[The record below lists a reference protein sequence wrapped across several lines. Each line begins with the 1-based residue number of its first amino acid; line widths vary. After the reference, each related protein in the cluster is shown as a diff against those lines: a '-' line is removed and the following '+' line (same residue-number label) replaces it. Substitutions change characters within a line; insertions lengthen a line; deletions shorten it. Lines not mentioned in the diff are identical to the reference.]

1 MEFAG
6 ETNERLIIS
15 DITSTNQNL
24 ITDFQA
30 NDLTLLWFTG
40 NRNYLTID
48 SVPYQFHKNQII
60 CLTEFHKIEITAI
73 NAAQMIRFN
82 RSFYCIIDHDSEV
95 GCKGVLFFGASKL
108 AVLDIPT
115 SELEIFETVYQMF
128 LLELQTN
135 DNLQLEMLQMM
146 LKRFLIICARV
157 YKNQTTYSSFDNE
170 QTDIIREYNFLVE
183 THFKTK
189 HTVAEYAAL
198 LHKSPKTLANLFSK
212 LSSKSPLQFIQER
225 KMLEAKRLLH
235 YTNKSIQEIAY
246 EIGFEDVQAF
256 GRFFKNMEKKSPS
269 GFRKGTIAHS

>member
-1 MEFAG
+1 
-6 ETNERLIIS
+6 
-15 DITSTNQNL
+15 
-24 ITDFQA
+24 
-30 NDLTLLWFTG
+30 
-40 NRNYLTID
+40 ID
-48 SVPYQFHKNQII
+48 SVPYEFHKNQII

-108 AVLDIPT
+108 AVLNIPT

-212 LSSKSPLQFIQER
+212 LSSKTPLQFIQER